1 MLEGGKSAEGCTAA
15 SAGIFWSLSLVNRP
29 HAADSAE
36 GQGLRCAGGAVFVF
50 NVKKNQN
57 NEKAPRVSLKVRETE
72 VTLRLSLI

>member
-36 GQGLRCAGGAVFVF
+36 GQLNVASEQLAAGVFINSSCAFG
-50 NVKKNQN
+50 
-57 NEKAPRVSLKVRETE
+57 PRESFCQ
-72 VTLRLSLI
+72 